1 MTIPGFLQSSNP
13 NLIEARR
20 RNTLSKMKGL
30 VIPENGTTTSDGV
43 AESISA
49 AAGAKNSA
57 SAVTLS
63 APPWKAVNGGGSGGL
78 NCSAATLPKYSPAFK
93 RKPFTIYTSENI
105 VSKSSPSPP
114 QQTQAAQ
121 TVKETAATK
130 GT

>member
-1 MTIPGFLQSSNP
+1 MTISGFFLQSSNP

-30 VIPENGTTTSDGV
+30 VIPENGTTTTSDSV
-43 AESISA
+43 AES
-49 AAGAKNSA
+49 GAKNSA

-63 APPWKAVNGGGSGGL
+63 APPWKAANGGGSGSL
-78 NCSAATLPKYSPAFK
+78 NCSATLPKYSPAFK

>member
-1 MTIPGFLQSSNP
+1 MTVPGLLQSSNP

-43 AESISA
+43 AES
-49 AAGAKNSA
+49 GAKNSA

-63 APPWKAVNGGGSGGL
+63 APPWKAANGGGSGGL

>member
-1 MTIPGFLQSSNP
+1 MTIPDLLQSSNP

-49 AAGAKNSA
+49 AGAKNSA

-78 NCSAATLPKYSPAFK
+78 NCSGAAATLPKYSPAFK

-105 VSKSSPSPP
+105 VSKSSPSP
-114 QQTQAAQ
+114 QTQAAQ

-130 GT
+130 GS